1 MNHQA
6 EPTCPVEILDWIA
19 WYPDGGLSDAQR
31 GAVEAHAAS
40 CEACRSEIEILAGH
54 TEPPDMEGDPER
66 LFGRVLARIESA
78 TLAAEPLDGE
88 ARGAV
93 AANLG
98 HRRAPAPLR
107 NRRASAALRSSQT
120 WMAGTAWA
128 AGIGIAVLLGG
139 VWIAHTIQV
148 ARATPIYQ
156 VAGEPTAAA
165 ALEHGV
171 ALDLV
176 FRNDASAERIN
187 VELRGLGARIVSGPS
202 QLGRYRIELPEGA
215 DAQAAATLLRAEGT
229 GVASFAEPVRP

>member
-1 MNHQA
+1 
-6 EPTCPVEILDWIA
+6 
-19 WYPDGGLSDAQR
+19 
-31 GAVEAHAAS
+31 
-40 CEACRSEIEILAGH
+40 
-54 TEPPDMEGDPER
+54 
-66 LFGRVLARIESA
+66 
-78 TLAAEPLDGE
+78 
-88 ARGAV
+88 
-93 AANLG
+93 
-98 HRRAPAPLR
+98 
-107 NRRASAALRSSQT
+107 
-120 WMAGTAWA
+120 MAGTAWA
-128 AGIGIAVLLGG
+128 AGIGLAVLLGG

-165 ALEHGV
+165 LGHGV

-215 DAQAAATLLRAEGT
+215 DAEAAATLLRAEGT

>member
-19 WYPDGGLSDAQR
+19 WYPDGGRSDAQR

-40 CEACRSEIEILAGH
+40 CEACRGEIEILAGH
-54 TEPPDMEGDPER
+54 AEPPDLEGDPER

-78 TLAAEPLDGE
+78 ALAAEPLDPE

-98 HRRAPAPLR
+98 RRRAPAPLR
-107 NRRASAALRSSQT
+107 DRRASAALRSSRT

-128 AGIGIAVLLGG
+128 AGIGLAVLLGG

-148 ARATPIYQ
+148 ARATPIYR
-156 VAGEPTAAA
+156 VAGEPTAVAPG
-165 ALEHGV
+165 HGV

-215 DAQAAATLLRAEGT
+215 DAEAAATLLHAEGT